1 MTGSQLTNFLQITQS
16 SLNECVED
24 ILVSLKSKNPQVKEG
39 ALRFLNRSL
48 KSTREA
54 PSKNS
59 VKPLSDALAIC
70 TGDSAEPV
78 RAASAESLGLMMKL
92 LGERQFAPVL
102 EGLDD
107 LRKTKVREFFD
118 TAEVKYRAGAA
129 GGGGRPVPAAAAAA
143 TARAPAKKV
152 CCTRS
157 RIAADYLG

>member
-1 MTGSQLTNFLQITQS
+1 MQS
-16 SLNECVED
+16 NLDDCIDD

-48 KSTREA
+48 ESTREA
-54 PSKNS
+54 PSRDS

-78 RAASAESLGLMMKL
+78 RAASAESLGLMMKI

-107 LRKTKVREFFD
+107 LRKTKVRECFE
-118 TAEVKYRAGAA
+118 TAQIKYRAGAA
-129 GGGGRPVPAAAAAA
+129 GSGARPAAASAAPVK
-143 TARAPAKKV
+143 APVKKV
-152 CCTRS
+152 RCR
-157 RIAADYLG
+157 